1 VAEVKRTERGWVAH
15 FVCASR
21 CAFRRNTLLEC
32 GEQRVVVSTVGNMRK
47 LAVEGPGTEEIGIGR
62 FYETMAFRAVFE
74 DPYWEADISNQ
85 VNFESPR
92 AISDAKQDADL
103 RANAMHEAVV
113 AEISGK
119 LQEEVA
125 GG

>member
-1 VAEVKRTERGWVAH
+1 M
-15 FVCASR
+15 C
-21 CAFRRNTLLEC
+21 
-32 GEQRVVVSTVGNMRK
+32 K
-47 LAVEGPGTEEIGIGR
+47 LADEGPGTEEISIGR

-74 DPYWEADISNQ
+74 DPYWEAEISNQ
-85 VNFESPR
+85 VNFESPW
-92 AISDAKQDADL
+92 AISDAKRDADL

>member
-1 VAEVKRTERGWVAH
+1 MTVNDATCVAIGHLQDVMHKQPSGNPCTDCAHDRGETCAAGRIPY
-15 FVCASR
+15 VCKTQGR
-21 CAFRRNTLLEC
+21 PDE
-32 GEQRVVVSTVGNMRK
+32 
-47 LAVEGPGTEEIGIGR
+47 PG
-62 FYETMAFRAVFE
+62 
-74 DPYWEADISNQ
+74 
-85 VNFESPR
+85 
-92 AISDAKQDADL
+92 AISDVVRGSDL